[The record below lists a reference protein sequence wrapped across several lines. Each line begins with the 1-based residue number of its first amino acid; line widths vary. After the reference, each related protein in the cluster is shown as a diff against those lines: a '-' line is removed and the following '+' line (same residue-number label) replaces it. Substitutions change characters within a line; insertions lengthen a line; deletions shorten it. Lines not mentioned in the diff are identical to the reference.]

1 MSPEWRVSQRRLHPG
16 SARQVMDAWLLG
28 IDPSADPMPEE
39 LVQETEVSR

>member
-1 MSPEWRVSQRRLHPG
+1 MSPVAIISQRRLPPG

-39 LVQETEVSR
+39 LVQETEISR